1 MCQKEQFRSSTDDK
15 ISLLLDSV
23 YHVCGPAPLLCC
35 RPIRVR
41 VMSLSLYIYIIILL
55 QYKRGKSRVSPFQ
68 YGIGYV
74 LFSQL
79 PAASILGPAPIA
91 AATVSGKL
99 TLPSYTFPLHPGS
112 PPRRVA
118 ALHLRSQVRALGRAI
133 QDQAEPPPP
142 TAGGLLLVAT
152 VAHVHMPPAPPLPAL
167 APTWPA
173 TPPAAGSS
181 TRCLELMPP
190 RRAPPC
196 VVPVHGASFPGAGAL
211 RGTGFLDS
219 VGKPAAAR
227 ACSLDP
233 R

>member
-1 MCQKEQFRSSTDDK
+1 
-15 ISLLLDSV
+15 
-23 YHVCGPAPLLCC
+23 VC
-35 RPIRVR
+35 V
-41 VMSLSLYIYIIILL
+41 YIYIYIYNHHFAIQKRQIQGFPIPIWYWLRSLL
-55 QYKRGKSRVSPFQ
+55 PTPGCQHPSP
-68 YGIGYV
+68 
-74 LFSQL
+74 
-79 PAASILGPAPIA
+79 ATIA

-99 TLPSYTFPLHPGS
+99 TLPSYTFPLLPGS

-142 TAGGLLLVAT
+142 TVGGLLLVAT
-152 VAHVHMPPAPPLPAL
+152 ATHVHLPPAPPLPAL

-173 TPPAAGSS
+173 TPSAAGSS
-181 TRCLELMPP
+181 TRCLELTPP